1 MGRYAIKIC
10 YDGTA
15 YKGFQSQDGLDTI
28 QSKLEEALS
37 KKLNQPIEI
46 VASGRTDAGVHALAQ
61 VAHFD
66 TDKEIDCE
74 SFGYSVNTL
83 LPQDIAITYCQ
94 RVDDDFHSRFDAISK
109 TYRYKIVLSK
119 IHSPLDRMYRHVCFY
134 DLDVD
139 KMRAASKYLVGE
151 MDFRSFMLTD
161 PTKLNTIRTIYDIQI
176 EQNGNYLDIVVK
188 GNGFLHNM
196 VRNIAGT
203 LVDVGRGRFA
213 VEDMQSII
221 DAKDRSRAGKT
232 LEGKGL
238 YLESVEYKNFD

>member
-10 YDGTA
+10 YDGTN
-15 YKGFQSQDGLDTI
+15 YKGFQTQQGLQTI
-28 QSKLEEALS
+28 QAKLEEALS
-37 KKLNQPIEI
+37 QKLNERIEI
-46 VASGRTDAGVHALAQ
+46 VASGRTDAGVHAIAQ

-66 TDKEIDCE
+66 TTKEIDCAN
-74 SFGYSVNTL
+74 FGYSINTL

-94 RVDDDFHSRFDAISK
+94 RVDDDFHARFDAVSK

-119 IHSPLDRMYRHVCFY
+119 IHRPLDRNYRHVCFY

-139 KMRAASKYLVGE
+139 KMYQASRYLIGE

-161 PTKLNTIRTIYDIQI
+161 PTKTNTVRTIYDIRI
-176 EQNGNYLDIVVK
+176 ERYDDYLDIVVK

-213 VEDMQSII
+213 VSDMTDII
-221 DAKDRSRAGKT
+221 QAKDRSRAGKT

-238 YLESVEYKNFD
+238 YLESVEYKKFH